1 MLGFAKFIPPYANIS
16 DSDDILGGVNYASGA
31 SGIRQETAKHMGDN
45 VAFGLQISHHK
56 IIVARIAIRLGGFR
70 NAINYLNKCL
80 YYVNIGSNDYINNYY
95 LPQFYPTSRIYNTE
109 QYAEVLIKQYSPY
122 IKVYLFQLF
131 IYVCVIC
138 IYTKYHP
145 VREI

>member
-1 MLGFAKFIPPYANIS
+1 MIVNATKFVLYMQY
-16 DSDDILGGVNYASGA
+16 L
-31 SGIRQETAKHMGDN
+31 QGDN
-45 VAFGLQISHHK
+45 VAFGLQILHHK